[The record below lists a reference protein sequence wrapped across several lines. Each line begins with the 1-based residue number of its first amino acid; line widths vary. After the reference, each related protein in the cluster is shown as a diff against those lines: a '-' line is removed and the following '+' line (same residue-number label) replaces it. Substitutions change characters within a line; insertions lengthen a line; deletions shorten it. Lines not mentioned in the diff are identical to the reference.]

1 MKQFFSFVKKEFS
14 HVFRDRKTLLMLFGV
29 PVVQIVLFGFALTN
43 EIKNSN
49 IVIVDNAK
57 DLASQQL
64 INKIAST
71 DYFIIKKVLPNSSQI
86 DAAFKSGDIK
96 LAIVF
101 PENFYED
108 LLHTNSAQIQVIA
121 DASDPNTATTL
132 TNYVTGIVAD
142 YQSQLNATISAPEQI
157 NINTRMLYN
166 PDLKGAPD
174 FVPGVIAM
182 VMLLVCVMMTS
193 ISIVRE
199 KELGTM
205 EVLLVSPFKP
215 LYVIFAKAIPYLALS
230 IINLTV
236 ILLLSYFALDLPI
249 RGSLLLL
256 YAVSTLFIITC
267 LSLGLLVSTSVESQ
281 QGAMTLSLVGMM
293 LPTLMLSG
301 YIFPIENMP
310 WVLRV
315 LSNVVPAKWFYIII
329 KDVMLK
335 GLGFS
340 YIWKETLILFG
351 MTVFFLVLSL
361 RNFKTRLE

>member
-57 DLASQQL
+57 DMASQQI

-71 DYFIIKKVLPNSSQI
+71 DYFKIHNALLSSAQI

-101 PENFYED
+101 PANFNSD
-108 LLHTNSAQIQVIA
+108 LVHTNHAQIQVIA
-121 DASDPNTATTL
+121 DASDPNTGTTL
-132 TNYVTGIVAD
+132 TNYVTGIVTD
-142 YQSQLNATISAPEQI
+142 YNAQFNTNIEIPLRI
-157 NINTRMLYN
+157 NQEVRMLYN
-166 PDLKGAPD
+166 PDLKGAPN

-215 LYVIFAKAIPYLALS
+215 IYVILAKAVPYLALS
-230 IINLTV
+230 LINLTL
-236 ILLLSYFALDLPI
+236 ILILSVFALDLPI
-249 RGSLLLL
+249 KGSLLLL
-256 YAVSTLFIITC
+256 YAVSTVFIVAC
-267 LSLGLLVSTSVESQ
+267 LSLGLLVSTASSSQ
-281 QGAMTLSLVGMM
+281 QGAMTLSLLATM
-293 LPTLMLSG
+293 LPTLILSG
-301 YIFPIENMP
+301 YIYPIENMP
-310 WVLRV
+310 WILRL
-315 LSNVVPAKWFYIII
+315 LSNVVPAKWFYIIV
-329 KDVMLK
+329 KSVMLK

-340 YIWKETLILFG
+340 YIWKETLILLG
-351 MTVFFLVLSL
+351 MTVL
-361 RNFKTRLE
+361 